1 MPDPGMGPR
10 LLCFTTSTGRRN
22 PGGGDLS
29 GGDAIP
35 STMLF
40 LICLLAWAGLE
51 VWRAGWV

>member
-1 MPDPGMGPR
+1 M
-10 LLCFTTSTGRRN
+10 LYYFYLKKES